1 MEMLLLPSD
10 RNSKAPNRQEEGI
23 MRIGIITLTLSTALL
38 FSTAGFADDNTADLD
53 QSGND
58 NLISVTQVG
67 DSSVSITQNG
77 DHNIVTID
85 QHRADAM
92 VVQQDSSQA
101 TATISQENSQ
111 GWQDWVPFHLL
122 QVNSTNVT
130 VDITFT
136 GRSSQLF
143 LHQEGSNLQFEA
155 VDNGE
160 NFHIY
165 AMDGGRGQFGSNNS
179 ALITQRGWID
189 DGNDV
194 TFRQDGESNRVELTQ
209 TSYQSWLTV
218 DQSGELNTIFVQDDG
233 HTWTT
238 INQTGT
244 SNLINLSMAGDV
256 EITFNQ
262 SGEFNTLSG
271 SLSSTSIYQPIQQS
285 GIQNLMV
292 LDINNRW
299 GDTVGEN
306 ILTQTGDNGIMLL
319 TQDGIA
325 LTAALT
331 QLGSGNSMNINQTGT
346 SNHVEVTQN

>member
-38 FSTAGFADDNTADLD
+38 FSTAGFADDNTADVD

-85 QHRADAM
+85 QHRADAL

-101 TATISQENSQ
+101 MATIIQENSQ

-130 VDITFT
+130 ADLNFT
-136 GRSSQLF
+136 NYASQLF
-143 LHQEGSNLQFEA
+143 LHQEGSNLQFVA

-160 NFHIY
+160 RFKVW
-165 AMDGGRGQFGSNNS
+165 AMSDGNGQFGTNNS
-179 ALITQRGWID
+179 ALLTNRGCCD
-189 DGNDV
+189 DDNRV
-194 TFRQDGESNRVELTQ
+194 TFRQDGESNVVESTQ
-209 TSYQSWLTV
+209 TFYFSEITL

-238 INQTGT
+238 VIQTGV
-244 SNLINLSMAGDV
+244 SNLIDLLLDGDAS
-256 EITFNQ
+256 ITLDQ
-262 SGEFNTLSG
+262 SGTEN
-271 SLSSTSIYQPIQQS
+271 SIMGVLDSIFHYSISQS
-285 GIQNLMV
+285 GNLNLMI
-292 LDINNRW
+292 LDINNGW
-299 GDTVGEN
+299 SALVGEN
-306 ILTQTGDNGIMLL
+306 ILTQTGDSGIISL
-319 TQDGIA
+319 TQNGGGLSA
-325 LTAALT
+325 ELT
-331 QLGSGNSMNINQTGT
+331 QTGVGNSMDINQTGT